1 MSADVQA
8 RVQAQPPAGSTW
20 GALVPCVKQMMQLSE
35 WGAGTSLPAP
45 VSPRR
50 QACAAEPVVGMTA
63 LACRPLHPPLAGDSP
78 CSPARRLLRPPS
90 CHLAPTRSDRS
101 QAS

>member
-20 GALVPCVKQMMQLSE
+20 GALVMQLSE
-35 WGAGTSLPAP
+35 WRAGTSLPTP
-45 VSPRR
+45 VSPRS